1 MEIGRI
7 RVKPREIPVEQTR
20 RIVVAFAIVIV
31 AFSLIFARLWFLQLV
46 KGPEMRASSEQN
58 RIRLVRVP
66 AARGVVY
73 DRNGEILIDNRPSF
87 DVVFVPEDVRQDR
100 RAVLRS
106 LASHLTEPEEAV
118 LDRMRAPSKRPP
130 YEGIVLDR
138 DLDWERVVALET
150 HQLELPGVSIH
161 VGPRRYY
168 PFGPLAAHL
177 IGYVGEISDKELEA
191 RGGPTSGLRPG
202 DLVGK
207 ANLERAWDAELRGVP
222 GGQQVEVDAM
232 GRRVRV
238 LQEVPDVPGDTLTLT
253 LDRDLQETAE
263 WALGDHAGAV
273 VAIDPRDGQLLVF
286 ASKPTYDPN
295 IFARGI
301 QRTEWQGL
309 MRDPLRPLNNR
320 AVQGTYP
327 PGSTFKIAVA
337 TGLLEMGRGK
347 PIGGVHCAGGVPFG
361 NHYFRCWRKGGHGGM
376 NLHEAIVQSCDTFFY
391 LNGQRLGVDGIAE
404 YARRLGL
411 GIPTGIALD
420 HEKPGIIPDTQ
431 WKRTRFKQPWFAG
444 ETLSVAIGQ
453 GYVTATPLQMAHF
466 AATVA
471 NGGTRF
477 RPQYVKR
484 IEAPDGTVR
493 SELQPDVLSDAHLQ
507 PATVAAIKSGMRDV
521 VMSDRGTGKRARVAG
536 VEVAGKTGTSQV
548 VSLAE
553 SNKKSRG
560 SRDHAWFIAFAPV
573 ENPEIAISVLV
584 EHAGGG
590 GGMFAAPVAQK
601 VLERY
606 FRRRDIEPGTPY
618 GPALPPGHPSAPP
631 PAGLVPARAPS
642 PQPAPPA
649 SPGPARADAQRSPAH
664 GDAVRQAAADPL

>member
-1 MEIGRI
+1 MGRDNGHI
-7 RVKPREIPVEQTR
+7 RVQSREVPVEYGR
-20 RIVVAFAIVIV
+20 RVAGAFAVVLVAFA
-31 AFSLIFARLWFLQLV
+31 ALFARLWFLQV
-46 KGPEMRASSEQN
+46 IKGPEMRTSSEQN
-58 RIRLVRVP
+58 RIRLVHVP

-73 DRNGEILIDNRPSF
+73 DRYGEILIDNRPSF

-100 RAVLRS
+100 KAVLRT
-106 LASHLTEPEEAV
+106 LAAYLEYPEETV
-118 LDRMRAPSKRPP
+118 FDRLRAPSRRPP

-138 DLDWERVVALET
+138 DLEWNRVVALET
-150 HQLELPGVSIH
+150 HQLELPGVSIR

-177 IGYVGEISDKELEA
+177 IGYVGEVSEQELAA
-191 RGGPTSGLRPG
+191 RGGRSSGLRPG
-202 DLVGK
+202 DLIGK

-222 GGQQVEVDAM
+222 GGQQIEVDAM

-238 LQEVPDVPGDTLTLT
+238 LSEVPDIPGDTLTLT

-273 VAIDPRDGQLLVF
+273 IAIDPRNGEVLVF
-286 ASKPTYDPN
+286 ASKPAFDPN
-295 IFARGI
+295 VFARGI
-301 QRTEWQGL
+301 QRAEW
-309 MRDPLRPLNNR
+309 RDLVEDPHRPLMNR

-337 TGLLEMGRGK
+337 AGLLEMAQGK
-347 PIGGVHCAGGVPFG
+347 AVGGAHCSGGVPFG
-361 NHYFRCWRKGGHGGM
+361 NHYFRCWRKGGHGGV

-391 LNGQRLGVDGIAE
+391 LHGQRLGVDGIAE

-411 GIPTGIALD
+411 GVLTGIALD
-420 HEKPGIIPDTQ
+420 HEKAGIIPDTQ
-431 WKRTRFKQPWFAG
+431 WKRARFKQAWFAG

-471 NGGTRF
+471 NGGMRF

-493 SELQPDVLSDAHLQ
+493 AEMQPEILSDAGLR
-507 PATVAAIKSGMRDV
+507 PATVAAIKAAMRDV
-521 VMSDRGTGKRARVAG
+521 VMSERGTGKRARVAG
-536 VEVAGKTGTSQV
+536 IEVAGKTGTAQV
-548 VSLAE
+548 VTLAQ
-553 SNKKSRG
+553 SNKKARA

-573 ENPEIAISVLV
+573 DDPEIALAVLV

-606 FRRRDIEPGTPY
+606 FRRQELAPGVPY
-618 GPALPPGHPSAPP
+618 GPALPPGHPAAPP
-631 PAGLVPARAPS
+631 PAGLVPARS
-642 PQPAPPA
+642 PAPETPP
-649 SPGPARADAQRSPAH
+649 SDAHAL
-664 GDAVRQAAADPL
+664 RQAAAAPF